1 MSNISASI
9 MGSTFLTLMVGSKST
24 TITDSHPNYEKIREA
39 VKVKNYDLVET
50 LLDVVQTINTY
61 SQGNISIRDGVIYYG
76 SEEVRNSMVDRI
88 LQMMREGFDINSM
101 VVFLENLMQ
110 NPSKRAVDELYGF
123 LEAAKLPITEDGH
136 FLAYKKVSSTYKDL
150 YTGKMDNS
158 IGAQVKM
165 ARNKVDEDKDRTCSS
180 GLHFCAFEYLRHYHS
195 GAGRVVIVKIN
206 PRDVVSIP
214 SDYNNAK
221 GRACA
226 YEIIGEHEGHDTRPT
241 FQDVSV
247 YTPQGHA
254 ATPTNVSNIDGNE
267 AYDRGF
273 NRAASD
279 LNAGTAYNSWAER
292 NSRGHYASKEY
303 RDEYSRGYQ
312 AGWTAQSKARAVK
325 EQDLEEAYTRGYANG
340 YKVYGL
346 GDAVYNTS
354 IQRTKAGEWASTAYQ
369 DQYRVGYVD
378 GFATAEQDAETEAAI
393 ESDDDYFE
401 IDPYDKGYED
411 ASSGHPYAPESEDA
425 DYRADYARGW
435 ADAKNEVR

>member
-9 MGSTFLTLMVGSKST
+9 MGSSFLTLMVGSKST

-50 LLDVVQTINTY
+50 LLDVVQTINAY
-61 SQGNISIRDGVIYYG
+61 SQGKITIRDGVIYYG

-88 LQMMREGFDINSM
+88 LQMMREGFDIDSM

-110 NPSKRAVDELYGF
+110 NPSRRAVDELYGF
-123 LEAAKLPITEDGH
+123 LEEAKLPITEDGH

-158 IGAQVKM
+158 IGARIEM
-165 ARNKVDEDKDRTCSS
+165 ARNRVDEDKDRTCSS
-180 GLHFCAFEYLRHYHS
+180 GLHFCAFEYLRHYHGGS
-195 GAGRVVIVKIN
+195 GRVVIVKIN

-226 YEIIGEHEGHDTRPT
+226 YEIIGEHEGHDTSPT

-247 YTPQGHA
+247 YTPRGEA
-254 ATPTNVSNIDGNE
+254 ATPTSVTQSYKND
-267 AYDRGF
+267 AYERGWA
-273 NRAASD
+273 RAGAD
-279 LNAGTAYNSWAER
+279 LKAGTAYNSWVER
-292 NSRGHYASKEY
+292 NSLGHYASKEY
-303 RDEYSRGYQ
+303 REEYSRGYQ
-312 AGWTAQSKARAVK
+312 AGWTAQSKKKAAEV
-325 EQDLEEAYTRGYANG
+325 QDLEEAYSRGYDNG

-346 GDAVYNTS
+346 EDAIYNAS
-354 IQRTKAGEWASTAYQ
+354 IQRTKAGIWASTAYQ
-369 DQYRVGYVD
+369 DQYAVGYVD
-378 GFATAEQDAETEAAI
+378 GWAAAEHDEETAAAS
-393 ESDDDYFE
+393 EDGYFE

-411 ASSGHPYAPESEDA
+411 ASTGNPYDPESEDA
-425 DYRADYARGW
+425 EYRADYARGW
-435 ADAKNEVR
+435 ADAKNAAR